1 MARDYK
7 QIASNVA
14 TLVEKDAPDELI
26 NKYLGSQGL
35 TFSQFKDVLEGPT
48 LVGQAK
54 EFVKG
59 IPAGF
64 IGTLGTAAEGAAAL
78 LPESLEKPVV
88 EKTRKAVEALSPE
101 VTPGYEDTVGREL
114 GQAVGSI
121 GSFLVPG
128 TIGGKALGAVGMGTR
143 AAGTLVG
150 GGFGAAAGAGEAR
163 QRAEMEG
170 ATPEEKSKA
179 TALGMLPGALEALP
193 TARLLRFMEP
203 AKHAVSKIPEGITNK
218 LLQKGADVLATA
230 GIEGAQEWAQG
241 LGQNMIAQGIYKPDQ
256 KLMEGLSKDAAYG
269 AGAGAIAEVFLDMVL
284 GKKGMTTREN
294 LYNKLKTNPESVPTG
309 AVGALEDIATTEDQA
324 RRAAFA
330 AEQKAIELR
339 AIQERGGYE
348 GSQAYAELSTQVEA
362 LQEKARIANEK
373 ADAKKQAFQ
382 QSAFHEAQPDLL
394 GDVLAP
400 KEAAAPT
407 VEPIPAPITPPGQL
421 PLPLEAQQS
430 LALNAPPQPVNL
442 QQPAPVETPAVEGRP
457 VTVEDIK
464 AMGIGGGPNVG
475 IKQAI
480 LGKDLTDPKQAAEV
494 KAALETY
501 AGGNRSAKII
511 AGVENFL
518 NTAPFL
524 EQQALNLR
532 RPYGSMK
539 KAGVETT
546 PAIDEQAALQ
556 EELNA
561 ELGQEPQSLEDQNVG
576 ETTTPISGPSEPSV
590 RVPSIGP
597 EPTAGVGQP
606 ERRGMVPVGNVIGQP
621 IGGEAPVQRAL
632 GQKPLT
638 LEEKA
643 AQVIA
648 QRQAPKEAYNPD
660 IQEPSAK
667 LNARQAKE
675 YREAIGNYL
684 ERANYIGAKAL
695 DYLAGDLHGGEN
707 LKDANRAY
715 RGLSEDQK
723 AYVDKQLKEFKK
735 DSRRGLAF
743 AKQDDINVARRKA
756 FEGTLEEGPLTRREI
771 TRIPTGATT
780 EALVAAVRRGDLAG
794 ALNEIAKDTS
804 DTFNIL
810 EKLVSNRLLANKGS
824 LPKIEIV
831 PAGTIKDGA
840 AQYNPF
846 TDTVQ
851 INEGEVDSHTVLH
864 ETVHGFLHTL
874 IERFESGASN
884 KGIADLKNLYDFIK
898 EKHPELANRYGME
911 SLTEF
916 ASELMSNRD
925 FQEELKNIPYR
936 TENQSLFT
944 AFVRAVLNA
953 LGLSPTQ
960 KLSALARGMMAA
972 EQAIAQGRAVQEMRT
987 GVETGPAVKLVRTDA
1002 ENDLAAM
1009 GNITNEKAKAPEKGL
1024 LGKVTAFAMDPMY
1037 RQDVIDRFRT
1047 QVTYKGASVE
1057 SKLKREY
1064 DNAIRDGLGEL
1075 RPDVLAL
1082 QAEHSDNLV
1091 SQAIMK
1097 GGLDID
1103 KESGLWQAVKRE
1115 QTLAN
1120 TFKYIADLGER
1131 LGDQTLA
1138 YELANKTFIG
1148 KRAGGI
1154 QRDNEQKQKDAD
1166 IAAAKGNK
1174 VAAQKL
1180 RDSTVYVH
1188 ATAEQIAAA
1197 EAAYDKYPEL
1207 QAAFKEFTDFKN
1219 GLIDT
1224 MVKAGR
1230 LTNEEAVDWKSKIDY
1245 VPWNRIKEYEDK
1257 IQASPKSYFK
1267 GLVNLGQLGRLSG
1280 SDDQINNV
1288 FDNMVGLSFWMG
1300 NTAIRNY
1307 AAVRMADAL
1316 TKIDAQE
1323 IKPGM
1328 PITDPTK
1335 VIYVYKEGIPHVYQ
1349 LGTAADVY
1357 AFKGI
1362 ESVGGPMLEGF
1373 ASLSNILRKGT
1384 TAMPAFA
1391 VSQLFQDSYRAML
1404 LSGVKSPLKIPLNVL
1419 KNFGGELMGD
1429 DLSKHLA
1436 SYGIIGAYDLVPN
1449 RAKDEIEKQ
1458 LGIKRRGIAES
1469 ILNKFEA
1476 FSLASDAA
1484 QRRAVY
1490 EQTFKE
1496 TNDQALALYRAQEII
1511 NFKRQGAN
1519 RTIGVLRQIIPFFN
1533 AYLQGMDVLAR
1544 SMAGTGLSG
1553 KEKGEAIK
1561 LFAAT
1566 AAKLTALSFIYA
1578 AMVAGDDEY
1587 EKLRGFERDKN
1598 FIIPGTGMKIPV
1610 AQEVG
1615 FLFKVVPERIYHYI
1629 VTQGTAR
1636 PDDAKR
1642 TMIELRDGLLDAFG
1656 GPNLTPQAVK
1666 PALEVMVNRSFFT
1679 QSPIVGRGMENR
1691 EAYLQFTNNTSEIAK
1706 LIGKATNTSPLKWD
1720 HFIKGYTGVA
1730 GGTALGMTDYL
1741 ASNATGVDRPDRR
1754 VYELPQFRTFM
1765 YNKVGGGD
1773 KEDFYN
1779 LRDEVRRTVD
1789 TVNALKAD
1797 GRIQELQDYIKD
1809 PDKFG
1814 LYMLKSSINGI
1825 EQRLE
1830 DIRKYKKIVS
1840 ADPRMDGARKKD
1852 VLERFENTENALL
1865 QAFNLPRLTEFARSF
1880 G

>member
-1 MARDYK
+1 MFVSRQGRFESFDSLLSTK
-7 QIASNVA
+7 LERV
-14 TLVEKDAPDELI
+14 DA
-26 NKYLGSQGL
+26 
-35 TFSQFKDVLEGPT
+35 
-48 LVGQAK
+48 
-54 EFVKG
+54 
-59 IPAGF
+59 
-64 IGTLGTAAEGAAAL
+64 
-78 LPESLEKPVV
+78 
-88 EKTRKAVEALSPE
+88 
-101 VTPGYEDTVGREL
+101 
-114 GQAVGSI
+114 
-121 GSFLVPG
+121 
-128 TIGGKALGAVGMGTR
+128 GK
-143 AAGTLVG
+143 
-150 GGFGAAAGAGEAR
+150 
-163 QRAEMEG
+163 
-170 ATPEEKSKA
+170 
-179 TALGMLPGALEALP
+179 
-193 TARLLRFMEP
+193 
-203 AKHAVSKIPEGITNK
+203 
-218 LLQKGADVLATA
+218 
-230 GIEGAQEWAQG
+230 
-241 LGQNMIAQGIYKPDQ
+241 
-256 KLMEGLSKDAAYG
+256 
-269 AGAGAIAEVFLDMVL
+269 
-284 GKKGMTTREN
+284 
-294 LYNKLKTNPESVPTG
+294 
-309 AVGALEDIATTEDQA
+309 TTE
-324 RRAAFA
+324 
-330 AEQKAIELR
+330 KL
-339 AIQERGGYE
+339 
-348 GSQAYAELSTQVEA
+348 
-362 LQEKARIANEK
+362 
-373 ADAKKQAFQ
+373 
-382 QSAFHEAQPDLL
+382 
-394 GDVLAP
+394 
-400 KEAAAPT
+400 
-407 VEPIPAPITPPGQL
+407 IT
-421 PLPLEAQQS
+421 
-430 LALNAPPQPVNL
+430 
-442 QQPAPVETPAVEGRP
+442 AV
-457 VTVEDIK
+457 
-464 AMGIGGGPNVG
+464 
-475 IKQAI
+475 Q
-480 LGKDLTDPKQAAEV
+480 
-494 KAALETY
+494 
-501 AGGNRSAKII
+501 
-511 AGVENFL
+511 
-518 NTAPFL
+518 
-524 EQQALNLR
+524 
-532 RPYGSMK
+532 
-539 KAGVETT
+539 
-546 PAIDEQAALQ
+546 
-556 EELNA
+556 
-561 ELGQEPQSLEDQNVG
+561 
-576 ETTTPISGPSEPSV
+576 
-590 RVPSIGP
+590 
-597 EPTAGVGQP
+597 
-606 ERRGMVPVGNVIGQP
+606 
-621 IGGEAPVQRAL
+621 
-632 GQKPLT
+632 
-638 LEEKA
+638 
-643 AQVIA
+643 
-648 QRQAPKEAYNPD
+648 
-660 IQEPSAK
+660 
-667 LNARQAKE
+667 
-675 YREAIGNYL
+675 
-684 ERANYIGAKAL
+684 
-695 DYLAGDLHGGEN
+695 
-707 LKDANRAY
+707 
-715 RGLSEDQK
+715 
-723 AYVDKQLKEFKK
+723 
-735 DSRRGLAF
+735 
-743 AKQDDINVARRKA
+743 
-756 FEGTLEEGPLTRREI
+756 
-771 TRIPTGATT
+771 
-780 EALVAAVRRGDLAG
+780 RGDLAG
-794 ALNEIAKDTS
+794 ALNAIKDDTS
-804 DTFNIL
+804 NTFNIL
-810 EKLVSNRLLANKGS
+810 EKLVSKRLLANKGS

-831 PAGTIKDGA
+831 PVGTIKGGE

-851 INEGEVDSHTVLH
+851 IHEGQVDSHTVLH

-874 IERFESGASN
+874 IERFEAGAKN
-884 KGIADLKNLYDFIK
+884 KGIAGLKDLYDFIK
-898 EKHPELANRYGME
+898 ENHPNLAEQYGMNN
-911 SLTEF
+911 LTEF

-925 FQEELKNIPYR
+925 FQEELKKIPYR

-944 AFVRAVLNA
+944 RFIRDVLEA

-972 EQAIAQGRAVQEMRT
+972 DQAIAQGRAVQEMRT
-987 GVETGPAVKLVRTDA
+987 GVETGPVVKALGNDLGLVDKTTAGFTPLRLDTILDEYAYTRPSESDLGKGYIGYVSPDDFLKATTTSPEELARIEKESFGLDQEKLANAYPGIRLDIGKDFSLWGHEGRHRMVALRNAGIKKVPVIFRVGESSKLSDVERKYIPPQKFYSDLYGQAGFYARDLIPINYDNKNRLAEEFGAKEGQVAFLKRGESDA
-1002 ENDLAAM
+1002 INAEKDLAAM

-1024 LGKVTAFAMDPMY
+1024 LGKVTAFAMDPAY
-1037 RQDVIDRFRT
+1037 RQDAIDRFRT

-1057 SKLKREY
+1057 SKLKREF
-1064 DNAIRDGLGEL
+1064 DNAIRDELGEL

-1103 KESGLWQAVKRE
+1103 KESGLWQAVDKE

-1120 TFKYIADLGER
+1120 TFKHIAALGER
-1131 LGDQTLA
+1131 LGSQDLA

-1174 VAAQKL
+1174 LAAQKL

-1188 ATAEQIAAA
+1188 ATKEQIAAA

-1219 GLIDT
+1219 GLVDT

-1230 LTNEEAVDWKSKIDY
+1230 LTREEAADWKSKIDY

-1307 AAVRMADAL
+1307 AAVKMADAL

-1373 ASLSNILRKGT
+1373 ASLSNVLRKGT

-1404 LSGVKSPLKIPLNVL
+1404 LSGVKSPLKIPFNVL

-1429 DLSKHLA
+1429 DLSKHL
-1436 SYGIIGAYDLVPN
+1436 SSFGIIGAYDLVPN
-1449 RAKDEIEKQ
+1449 KAKDEIEKQ
-1458 LGIKRRGIAES
+1458 LGIKRRGITES

-1484 QRRAVY
+1484 QRRAIY
-1490 EQTFKE
+1490 EQTLKE
-1496 TNDQALALYRAQEII
+1496 TGDQALALYRAQEII

-1519 RTIGVLRQIIPFFN
+1519 RTIGVLRQIVPFFN

-1544 SMAGTGLSG
+1544 TMAGTGISG

-1566 AAKLTALSFIYA
+1566 AAKLTALSFIYS

-1598 FIIPGTGMKIPV
+1598 FIIPGTGLKIPV

-1615 FLFKVVPERIYHYI
+1615 FLFKIVPERIYHYI
-1629 VTQGTAR
+1629 TTQGTAR

-1666 PALEVMVNRSFFT
+1666 PALEIMVNRSFFT

-1730 GGTALGMTDYL
+1730 GGTALGMTDYI
-1741 ASNATGVDRPDRR
+1741 ASSATGIDRPDRR

-1773 KEDFYN
+1773 KEDFYS

-1830 DIRKYKKIVS
+1830 DIRKYKKVIS
-1840 ADPRMDGARKKD
+1840 ADNRMDGSKKKD
-1852 VLERFENTENALL
+1852 LLERFENTENALI
-1865 QAFNLPRLTEFARSF
+1865 QAFNLPKLTEFARSF

>member
-26 NKYLGSQGL
+26 NRYLSSNGL

-64 IGTLGTAAEGAAAL
+64 VGTLGTAAEGAAAL

-88 EKTRKAVEALSPE
+88 EKTRKAVQALSPE

-128 TIGGKALGAVGMGTR
+128 AVGGKALGALGMGTR

-170 ATPEEKSKA
+170 ATPEEKSQA
-179 TALGMLPGALEALP
+179 TALGILPGALEALP

-203 AKHAVSKIPEGITNK
+203 AKHAIGKIPEGITQK
-218 LLQKGADVLATA
+218 LLQKGTDVLATA

-269 AGAGAIAEVFLDMVL
+269 AGAGAIAEVFMDMIL

-294 LYNKLKTNPESVPTG
+294 LYNKLKTQPDSVPAG

-324 RRAAFA
+324 RRAAYA

-339 AIQERGGYE
+339 AIQERGGFE
-348 GSQAYAELSTQVEA
+348 GSQAYAELSAQVEA

-400 KEAAAPT
+400 RQEAAPT
-407 VEPIPAPITPPGQL
+407 EQPVQVPATQPGQME
-421 PLPLEAQQS
+421 LPLEAQQS

-442 QQPAPVETPAVEGRP
+442 QQPTPIQAPAVQGRP
-457 VTVEDIK
+457 VTEEDFK
-464 AMGIGGGPNVG
+464 TMGVG
-475 IKQAI
+475 ATNKKLREQI
-480 LGKDLTDPKQAAEV
+480 LGKDLTNPKQAAEV
-494 KAALETY
+494 KAALENY
-501 AGGNRSAKII
+501 ASGDRSAKVIK
-511 AGVENFL
+511 GVEGFL
-518 NTAPFL
+518 NSAPFL
-524 EQQALNLR
+524 EQQKLNLR

-539 KAGVETT
+539 KAVEEAPTT
-546 PAIDEQAALQ
+546 EEQAALQ
-556 EELNA
+556 DELNA
-561 ELGQEPQSLEDQNVG
+561 ELGQEPQSLEDQNVR
-576 ETTTPISGPSEPSV
+576 ETTTPIGGPSEPSV
-590 RVPSIGP
+590 RVPSERPSTPTGIGQ
-597 EPTAGVGQP
+597 T
-606 ERRGMVPVGNVIGQP
+606 ERRGMVPVGNAIGQP

-632 GQKPLT
+632 EEPAKPIL
-638 LEEKA
+638 LEPANTALSKRHITEY
-643 AQVIA
+643 
-648 QRQAPKEAYNPD
+648 KEA
-660 IQEPSAK
+660 A
-667 LNARQAKE
+667 A
-675 YREAIGNYL
+675 NYL
-684 ERANYIGAKAL
+684 KKANYIGQRAL
-695 DYLAGDLHGGEN
+695 ENLAGDLYVGEN
-707 LKDANRAY
+707 LKDAKRFE
-715 RGLSEDQK
+715 RGLSEAQK
-723 AYVDKQLKEFKK
+723 GFVQKK
-735 DSRRGLAF
+735 LDELNKYERRGTAYSETLNKRQA
-743 AKQDDINVARRKA
+743 AEKA
-756 FEGTLEEGPLTRREI
+756 FKEELDQEEGPLLERVKQ
-771 TRIPTGATT
+771 GAKTD
-780 EALVAAVRRGDLAG
+780 ALVAAVQRNDLAG
-794 ALNEIAKDTS
+794 ALNAIAKDTS

-824 LPKIEIV
+824 LPKIEVV
-831 PAGTIKDGA
+831 PAGTIKAGA

-874 IERFESGASN
+874 IERFEAGAKN
-884 KGIADLKNLYDFIK
+884 KGIADLKALYEFVK
-898 EKHPELANRYGME
+898 EKHPELAEEYGIKGG
-911 SLTEF
+911 LTEF
-916 ASELMSNRD
+916 ASELMSNRA
-925 FQEELKNIPYR
+925 FQQELSMIPYR
-936 TENQSLFT
+936 IEHQSLFT
-944 AFVRAVLNA
+944 AFIRAVLNA

-972 EQAIAQGRAVQEMRT
+972 DQAIAQGRAVQEMRT
-987 GVETGPAVKLVRTDA
+987 GVETGPAVKLAREEV
-1002 ENDLAAM
+1002 ESDLAAM

-1024 LGKVTAFAMDPMY
+1024 LGKVTAFAMDPAY
-1037 RQDVIDRFRT
+1037 RQDAIDRFRT

-1057 SKLKREY
+1057 SKLKRDF
-1064 DNAIRDGLGEL
+1064 DNAIRDELGEL

-1103 KESGLWQAVKRE
+1103 KESGLWQAVDRD

-1120 TFKYIADLGER
+1120 TFKYISDLGNR
-1131 LGDQTLA
+1131 LGSQDLA

-1166 IAAAKGNK
+1166 LAAAKGNK

-1188 ATAEQIAAA
+1188 ASAEQIAAA
-1197 EAAYDKYPEL
+1197 EASYNKYPEL

-1219 GLIDT
+1219 GLVDT

-1230 LTNEEAVDWKSKIDY
+1230 LTREEAADWKSKIDY

-1307 AAVRMADAL
+1307 AAVKMADAL

-1391 VSQLFQDSYRAML
+1391 ISQLFQDSYRAML

-1429 DLSKHLA
+1429 DLSKHL
-1436 SYGIIGAYDLVPN
+1436 SSFGIIGAYDLVPN
-1449 RAKDEIEKQ
+1449 KAKDEIEKQ
-1458 LGIKRRGIAES
+1458 LGIKRRGITES

-1490 EQTFKE
+1490 EQTLKE
-1496 TNDQALALYRAQEII
+1496 TGDQALALYRAQEII

-1519 RTIGVLRQIIPFFN
+1519 RTIGVLRQIVPFFN

-1544 SMAGTGLSG
+1544 TMAGTGISG

-1566 AAKLTALSFIYA
+1566 AAKLTALSFIYS

-1598 FIIPGTGMKIPV
+1598 FIIPGTGLKIPV

-1797 GRIQELQDYIKD
+1797 GRIEELQDYIKD

-1830 DIRKYKKIVS
+1830 DIRKYKKIIS

-1852 VLERFENTENALL
+1852 VLERFENTENALI
-1865 QAFNLPRLTEFARSF
+1865 QAFNLPKLTEFARSF

>member
-1 MARDYK
+1 MDGRYDNIITNVKKMVDDGASSADITGYLAYK
-7 QIASNVA
+7 
-14 TLVEKDAPDELI
+14 K
-26 NKYLGSQGL
+26 L
-35 TFSQFKDVLEGPT
+35 TPQQFEGILEGPT
-48 LVGQAK
+48 VLGQAK

-203 AKHAVSKIPEGITNK
+203 AKQAVSKIPEGITNK

-230 GIEGAQEWAQG
+230 GVEGAQEWAQG

-284 GKKGMTTREN
+284 GKKGMNTREN
-294 LYNKLKTNPESVPTG
+294 LYNKLKTNPESVPAG

-324 RRAAFA
+324 RRAAHA
-330 AEQKAIELR
+330 AELKAIELR

-442 QQPAPVETPAVEGRP
+442 QQPAPVEAPAVEGRP

-632 GQKPLT
+632 EEPAKPIL
-638 LEEKA
+638 LEPANTELSKRHATEYKKA
-643 AQVIA
+643 AA
-648 QRQAPKEAYNPD
+648 
-660 IQEPSAK
+660 
-667 LNARQAKE
+667 
-675 YREAIGNYL
+675 NYL
-684 ERANYIGAKAL
+684 EKANYIGQRAL
-695 DYLAGDLHGGEN
+695 ENLAGDLYASEN
-707 LKDANRAY
+707 LKDAKRFE
-715 RGLSEDQK
+715 RGLSEAQKGFVQNKINELNKYEQRGTAYNEARTKQQEAKAAFQEELDQ
-723 AYVDKQLKEFKK
+723 
-735 DSRRGLAF
+735 
-743 AKQDDINVARRKA
+743 
-756 FEGTLEEGPLTRREI
+756 EEGPLARREI

-780 EALVAAVRRGDLAG
+780 EALVAAAQRGDLAG
-794 ALNEIAKDTS
+794 ALNAIAKDTS

-874 IERFESGASN
+874 IERFEGGASN

-925 FQEELKNIPYR
+925 FQEELKNISYR

-1037 RQDVIDRFRT
+1037 RQDAIDRFRT

-1075 RPDVLAL
+1075 RPDILAL

-1174 VAAQKL
+1174 VAAQNL

-1561 LFAAT
+1561 LFTAT